1 VLFLALV
8 CSGLAIGASRGSA
21 ASTSATSA
29 CWRDVLGD
37 WFTDGRIDKIYPLP
51 CYSEAVKHLP
61 PDATQYSGAR
71 DDIQRALQQALREK
85 KSQSQKGGG
94 SSPAT
99 TSTTTST
106 RTGKSRSSSTVALPV
121 GSGSGPGSSGNAGG
135 GGSAGSGGS
144 GGGNKSALERVFDK
158 IGPAN
163 AESIPVPLLV
173 LGGIAILLLLTA
185 GASFGFRRYQA
196 RRMQPQEPD
205 PKQL

>member
-8 CSGLAIGASRGSA
+8 CSGLAVGASSSSA
-21 ASTSATSA
+21 AATSATRD

-71 DDIQRALQQALREK
+71 DDIQRALQLALREK
-85 KSQSQKGGG
+85 KNQSQKSGG

-99 TSTTTST
+99 TSTTTTTST
-106 RTGKSRSSSTVALPV
+106 SSSTVALPV
-121 GSGSGPGSSGNAGG
+121 GSGGGPGGSSNAGG
-135 GGSAGSGGS
+135 GGGTGGS
-144 GGGNKSALERVFDK
+144 GSGNKSALERVFDK

-196 RRMQPQEPD
+196 RRMQPHEPD
-205 PKQL
+205 PEQL